1 MARFAHDNSTDKHMS
16 GIYGLISLNEQAPDA
31 QAWVRMQEAMRLWG
45 TDGNTTWQSHQ
56 GGLGQARLLNTPEAR
71 FDQMPRWVEG
81 PSLAITVE
89 ARLDNR
95 DELCRALHIPL
106 SEQAQLPDSELIL
119 QAYLKWGEA
128 CPDRLLGDW
137 SFAIWH
143 PAARKLFMARDHHG
157 NTSLC
162 FWRHGHQWAF
172 ASDPLALYAAGAP
185 RRLNELFLGQLLIT
199 WPAYH
204 GKQTIDLDIERL
216 PPAHAMSVTPEGV
229 RSWRY
234 WALEDTPV
242 EHRRDPREYVEGFL
256 SIYRQATEAR
266 MRSLRPIGVTL
277 SGGLDSGSV
286 TALAASALAD
296 RNERLTAFT
305 AVPRYD
311 AQPGVGARHF
321 GDETQLA
328 SATAARFN
336 NIDHVFLSSEHISP
350 LQGFRQQLAKM
361 AEPVHAASNQFWME
375 DVLQQARERGL
386 GTLLTGQGGNA
397 TVSWTGAPALRSVV
411 QAWQHGGAK
420 AVALQKLPFATLR
433 AAHHLRTSWLGYRV
447 GDGTAIHPDF
457 ERRLGLT
464 EQRIQALG
472 RDLSVSGSIR
482 TPRDQR
488 LATVKPGASRLGDLW
503 ARQGASAHLEVRDP
517 TVDKRVMTFT
527 MSVPDEVFTPTPD
540 CDRWLIREPMQG
552 LMPDEVR
559 LNNRRGRQSAD
570 LGFRMLA
577 CAPEVEVAL
586 QALDGSIAAQ
596 YVDVGKMRQAWTD
609 LQNSITPT
617 STHRAGSI
625 LLRGLMAAEF
635 INGLAIS

>member
-1 MARFAHDNSTDKHMS
+1 MS
-16 GIYGLISLNEQAPDA
+16 GIYGLISLNEQAPDVE
-31 QAWVRMQEAMRLWG
+31 AWVRMQEAMRPWG
-45 TDGNTTWQSHQ
+45 PDGNATWQSHQ
-56 GGLGQARLLNTPEAR
+56 GGMGQARLLNTPEAR
-71 FDQMPRWVEG
+71 FDQMPRWVDG
-81 PSLAITVE
+81 PNLAITVE

-106 SEQAQLPDSELIL
+106 SAQAQLPDSELIL

-143 PAARKLFMARDHHG
+143 PAERKLFLARDHHG

-172 ASDPLALYAAGAP
+172 ASDPLALHAAGAP

-229 RSWRY
+229 ASWRY
-234 WALEDTPV
+234 WVLEDTPI
-242 EHRRDPREYVEGFL
+242 EHRRDPREYAEDFL
-256 SIYRQATEAR
+256 STYRQATEAR
-266 MRSLRPIGVTL
+266 LRSLRPIGVTL

-311 AQPGVGARHF
+311 AQAGVGARHF

-336 NIDHVFLSSEHISP
+336 NIDHVFLNSEHISP

-397 TVSWTGAPALRSVV
+397 TVSWTGAPALRSVP
-411 QAWQHGGAK
+411 QAWQRGGTK
-420 AVALQKLPFATLR
+420 AVALQKLPFAAIR
-433 AAHHLRTSWLGYRV
+433 MAHQLRTSWMGYRV
-447 GDGTAIHPDF
+447 GEGTAIHPVF

-472 RDLSVSGSIR
+472 RDLRMSGSIR

-488 LATVKPGASRLGDLW
+488 LAIIQPGAFRGGDLW

-517 TVDKRVMTFT
+517 TFDKRVMVCTL
-527 MSVPDEVFTPTPD
+527 SVPDEVFTLTPG
-540 CDRWLIREPMQG
+540 CDRWLMREAMRE

-559 LNNRRGRQSAD
+559 LNQRRGRQSAD
-570 LGFRMLA
+570 LAFRLFS
-577 CAPEVEVAL
+577 CAPEVNAAL
-586 QALDGSIAAQ
+586 EALNGSPAAQ
-596 YVDVGKMRQAWTD
+596 YVDVSKMRRAWTE
-609 LQNSITPT
+609 LLNGVNPM

-635 INGLAIS
+635 INSTAVS